1 MADSFKSRQTKND
14 AAIPGKHNFQPL
26 ATLYPYI
33 RRYKHL
39 AFSAFV
45 CLIIAAL
52 IMLVLPMAGRRM
64 MDHGLSTADSTMISP
79 YFATLFFLAA
89 MLALAS
95 AVRYYSVTILG
106 ERIVADLRREV
117 FAHLVAL
124 SPAFYDRSH
133 SGEIIAQLAS
143 DTTQI
148 KSVIGATVSVA
159 LRNIITAIGA
169 ISMMV
174 FTSPKLSAIVL
185 FVIPLV
191 VVPLI
196 GLGRKVRARTRL
208 AQNRSA
214 QANAL
219 ACEQIAAIRTVQA
232 FNAQPVAIAQFSRLV
247 NAALQATR
255 QSILSRTFLTGLAI
269 FLVFDSI
276 VAILWIGSQEV
287 LNSQMTPGTLGQF
300 VLYAVFAASSFGQ
313 LSEVGGELTQAADA
327 AERLAR
333 LLQEKPDI
341 QAPAAVQKLP
351 EPPQG
356 HIKFD
361 NVSFAYPSRPD
372 VRSVNRLDF
381 SVNPGETVA
390 IVGPSGAGKSTIFS
404 LLMRFY
410 DPQKGKIRIDGINLQ
425 QANPDDIRARIA
437 YVAQDVAILDGTL
450 RQNIAF
456 GKEEVKDSDIE
467 NAARAGNAYD
477 FIISL
482 KDGFDSRVGERGI
495 TLSGGQKQRIA
506 IARALLRD
514 APILLLDEATSALDA
529 ESEMLVQAAFNKLMK
544 NRTTLVIAHRL
555 ATVLK
560 VDRILVMDDGKIIEQ
575 GSHDTLMAEG
585 GLYARLAKLQF
596 SP

>member
-255 QSILSRTFLTGLAI
+255 QSILSRTLLTGLAI